1 MELTSKQK
9 IIKEHK
15 EDFTAA
21 LNAYLDKMYQLTD
34 SYLEDNERKEFLTP
48 DEKVENFVK
57 ELIEDEKKYEDVR
70 RKILDNDF
78 NLSVIEI
85 QYAALAMA
93 YCIIRFD
100 KHIEEV
106 EIAKKNAIELYK
118 QIETQEIPNIKIN

>member
-9 IIKEHK
+9 IIEEHK

-106 EIAKKNAIELYK
+106 EIAKKNAIDLYK